1 MDTTFERGW
10 STITNGELLRLAE
23 DSGYDLLITTDQNL
37 RYQQNLA
44 ERKISIIVLL
54 STSWP
59 KIKLKAKDLHNSIND
74 LEPGSYLEVRI

>member
-59 KIKLKAKDLHNSIND
+59 KIKLKAEDIHNSIND